1 MISGSRVPVLLIWD
15 FTIVNNI
22 VNNVIC
28 CYNLKVLAQLRE
40 EEKLEIEQM
49 NELEAAKEL
58 INEASQKMSAAIESK
73 NMQSA
78 KVAQMMLQTGN
89 EKLL

>member
-1 MISGSRVPVLLIWD
+1 
-15 FTIVNNI
+15 
-22 VNNVIC
+22 
-28 CYNLKVLAQLRE
+28 
-40 EEKLEIEQM
+40 M
-49 NELEAAKEL
+49 NELEAAKKL

-89 EKLL
+89 EKLQLVSKRGETVRNKQKTLRRKLEAGCIEDAPACKKKTNV

>member
-1 MISGSRVPVLLIWD
+1 
-15 FTIVNNI
+15 
-22 VNNVIC
+22 
-28 CYNLKVLAQLRE
+28 
-40 EEKLEIEQM
+40 M

-58 INEASQKMSAAIESK
+58 INEASQKMSAAIDLK

-89 EKLL
+89 EKLQLVSKKLEAVRKNQKMLRDSLEASYTEAAPACKKKSNV